1 MKRATH
7 YGAPADT
14 KEVEDLR
21 SEVSRLRN
29 HIDNMGDKIGHL
41 TSLVEALAV
50 EGAVRPAAAAAGAN
64 LSAACAA
71 DPSLGVRSKSLFAE
85 RGWEMRDAV
94 DSLGDVG
101 VGIGRLSFD
110 CGDGQDEEDSKLFPP
125 AVPSGAGCY
134 DAAAFLPLHVMSRK
148 RKLLG
153 GSADDGGGGGG
164 ISDGV
169 GVGGVKDAPWTAG
182 DADTGVV
189 VKQEMIVEPL
199 EERVSEGIAVKQE
212 IVDGSSAR
220 ENDDPWPPFADS
232 YASPLAIPAGTG
244 AAKYVVSASSP
255 LESSRK
261 PAFCSTAS
269 QSPAHDSNGSGSN
282 GDFLEGFT
290 EQFLSFESPSSSF
303 VLPDRG
309 VSVASEEPSA
319 AVVVAEASR
328 PKAPLVG
335 TASGCGKGEDGLGA
349 LGGSQ
354 TDEEEE
360 QIDIE
365 GGGEMSA
372 SAMSSS
378 SEPEGMGP
386 HGCSIPSTRQAS
398 SMEQVARK
406 PGAASTSPPGI
417 EELQSNLE
425 SLPLHNRAK
434 VRVGLALLASD
445 RVGSGRSFFTWKIFF
460 VQLVSNCGE
469 LLLDFLVPP
478 ARDKPV
484 FLSHTQK

>member
-50 EGAVRPAAAAAGAN
+50 EGAVRPTAAAATATMATAG
-64 LSAACAA
+64 SA

-85 RGWEMRDAV
+85 RDWDMRDAV

-101 VGIGRLSFD
+101 IGLGRLSFG
-110 CGDGQDEEDSKLFPP
+110 CGDEQDEEDSKLFPP

-153 GSADDGGGGGG
+153 GSADTDADADADADGGSCIG
-164 ISDGV
+164 IGD
-169 GVGGVKDAPWTAG
+169 GVGGVTDAPWTAG
-182 DADTGVV
+182 DTETGMA

-212 IVDGSSAR
+212 IVDGNLGR
-220 ENDDPWPPFADS
+220 ESDDPWPPFMDS
-232 YASPLAIPAGTG
+232 STSPTAISAGNGTV
-244 AAKYVVSASSP
+244 KYVISASSS

-261 PAFCSTAS
+261 PAFCPTAS
-269 QSPAHDSNGSGSN
+269 QSPAHDSNSS

-328 PKAPLVG
+328 PEAPLIG
-335 TASGCGKGEDGLGA
+335 TAAGCGKGGDGLGTA
-349 LGGSQ
+349 GGSQ
-354 TDEEEE
+354 TDEDEE

-365 GGGEMSA
+365 GDGEMSA

-378 SEPEGMGP
+378 VMSSSLEPEVFGL
-386 HGCSIPSTRQAS
+386 HGRSIPSTRQALS
-398 SMEQVARK
+398 IEHLARK
-406 PGAASTSPPGI
+406 PGAASMSLPGI

-434 VRVGLALLASD
+434 VRDWLNFAC
-445 RVGSGRSFFTWKIFF
+445 VGSGQVGAFFPRNIF
-460 VQLVSNCGE
+460 VQFVSNCK
-469 LLLDFLVPP
+469 D
-478 ARDKPV
+478 
-484 FLSHTQK
+484 